1 MTRLLCYDTAYAYL
15 YGTKE
20 KIMQNNP
27 GPNDPTYTPQPYPSY
42 PGQSLYP
49 PGPPPRKRRTW
60 LWIVL
65 GVFALVVLGCVGIL
79 AASQGATSIPPAAT
93 QAPAGSTPATGN
105 TPAATTAPATWHT
118 IKTFTGNGTKK
129 TETFTVPDTWRIV
142 WTCHK
147 DISLGVD
154 NILIVDVN
162 SSDGSPIDIGAV
174 NATCNKATVSDN
186 TIEHQGGSVYLSI
199 NGSGEWKIEVQTQ
212 Q

>member
-1 MTRLLCYDTAYAYL
+1 MMPLLCYDTAYAYL

-93 QAPAGSTPATGN
+93 QAPAGNTPATGN

-118 IKTFTGNGTKK
+118 IKTFKGNGSKK
-129 TETFTVPDTWRIV
+129 TASFTVPDNWRIA
-142 WTCHK
+142 WTCNPSSSFGGSYNK
-147 DISLGVD
+147 IITVENTDGSIADSG
-154 NILIVDVN
+154 VN
-162 SSDGSPIDIGAV
+162 SMCQKGNTHDVTNVPAGGTFILDILSEG
-174 NATCNKATVSDN
+174 DW
-186 TIEHQGGSVYLSI
+186 TISVQVL
-199 NGSGEWKIEVQTQ
+199 K
-212 Q
+212 